1 MSDNI
6 ENEINKKVEWGNTPY
21 GRATD
26 FSPIV
31 RVLPKINRNATCPFS
46 NKKFKKCCGSSGQD
60 YCNRAKDNLEKYLND
75 LKNKNTSIE
84 QINKIAENDQS
95 S

>member
-1 MSDNI
+1 ME
-6 ENEINKKVEWGNTPY
+6 ENKPNDKPVEWGNTPY

-31 RVLPKINRNATCPFS
+31 RVLPKIKRNAVCPFS
-46 NKKFKKCCGSSGQD
+46 GKKFKNCCGARGQD
-60 YCNRAKDNLEKYLND
+60 YCNRSKENLEKYLND

-84 QINKIAENDQS
+84 KINQIAEDDKNS
-95 S
+95 